1 MESQKREI
9 IKSLAEMAWAD
20 GEVTDEERALLFSTC
35 MQMGASEE
43 EIAELKSVLGPPSK
57 EASGDGLKAV
67 LPDKASRHNVMR
79 ALLTMSFI
87 DGALGFAE
95 FDLIEKK
102 GQELEISPE
111 DMETLRKEAIRA
123 AESFNA

>member
-1 MESQKREI
+1 
-9 IKSLAEMAWAD
+9 MAWAD

-43 EIAELKSVLGPPSK
+43 EIAELKSVLGPPTGD
-57 EASGDGLKAV
+57 ATADGLKAV

-123 AESFNA
+123 AESFNQ

>member
-1 MESQKREI
+1 
-9 IKSLAEMAWAD
+9 MAWAD

-43 EIAELKSVLGPPSK
+43 EIAELKSVLGPPSG
-57 EASGDGLKAV
+57 EPAADGLKAV
-67 LPDKASRHNVMR
+67 LPDKASRQNVMR

-102 GQELEISPE
+102 GQELEISAE

-123 AESFNA
+123 AESFNE